1 MLMLL
6 ELHEN
11 PGSTFVNSDLVILLG
26 CMYVAVINRSS
37 DYGYHVTPFL
47 HAGTDTLLCN
57 HRCYH
62 RDMCGHM
69 ACNICNNTLRM
80 GIFSISSKYHILLRK
95 SNSQLMFVLG
105 VNVSCF

>member
-11 PGSTFVNSDLVILLG
+11 PGIISVHSNLVILLG
-26 CMYVAVINRSS
+26 CTNVAVINRSS
-37 DYGYHVTPFL
+37 NYGYHVTPFL
-47 HAGTDTLLCN
+47 HAGTDTLLGN

-62 RDMCGHM
+62 RDMCGHV

-80 GIFSISSKYHILLRK
+80 GIFSISGKYHILLRN
-95 SNSQLMFVLG
+95 SSSQLIFVLG
-105 VNVSCF
+105 VNIGCF